1 MKKLPYL
8 PSKFPKIFNDAI
20 GRAIIREM
28 AADGLV
34 VYFNLAEEDLAK
46 LTGLQEIETRGDYV
60 SGFYIGEYDHEV
72 CHEEVKVKLPGGP
85 ISIPY
90 SSIVV
95 YGHANDVRYVQV
107 LDGPGVKP
115 EGYDQLMGR
124 NPEEK
129 LPDNVVMFSA
139 PKTIQ

>member
-8 PSKFPKIFNDAI
+8 PSKFPKTFNDAI

-46 LTGLQEIETRGDYV
+46 LTGLQEIETHGDYV

-72 CHEEVKVKLPGGP
+72 CHEEVKVRLPADEVK
-85 ISIPY
+85 IPY
-90 SSIVV
+90 SAIVA
-95 YGHANDVRYVQV
+95 YGHANDLRIVQLV
-107 LDGPGVKP
+107 IDPDAKP
-115 EGYDQLMGR
+115 DGYDQLMGR

-129 LPDNVVMFSA
+129 LPDNVVRLPA
-139 PKTIQ
+139 PTTIQ